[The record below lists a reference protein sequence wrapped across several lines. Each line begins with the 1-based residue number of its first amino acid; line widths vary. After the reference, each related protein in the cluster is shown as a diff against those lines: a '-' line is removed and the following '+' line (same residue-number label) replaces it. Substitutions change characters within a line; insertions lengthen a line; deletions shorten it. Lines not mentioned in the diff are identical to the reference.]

1 MPSFTCSLCCSWQL
15 EEDCRILPRPPCT
28 VHEWD
33 KTPYDG
39 ALPRGPCTRA
49 TRPVA
54 SGLRGIP
61 AARCEFRWHC
71 FRYHRH
77 PVQAAGVSAKP
88 GVSKARSRAPISCAS
103 ATRSGKARLLPLSQG
118 CHLPDLTTKVSIKEL
133 PHRRGS
139 PRLSPS
145 GHSPPTRATARRLE
159 SHVLPPHRCAESH
172 GGAWDESCA
181 GSRG

>member
-1 MPSFTCSLCCSWQL
+1 MSKQADTGRGQEIPMPSFTCSLCCSWQL

-88 GVSKARSRAPISCAS
+88 GVGFIIVVAVSPCAYYHVLVQQDLARLGSCLCHRDVTSPILPQRCRSRN
-103 ATRSGKARLLPLSQG
+103 
-118 CHLPDLTTKVSIKEL
+118 
-133 PHRRGS
+133 
-139 PRLSPS
+139 
-145 GHSPPTRATARRLE
+145 
-159 SHVLPPHRCAESH
+159 
-172 GGAWDESCA
+172 
-181 GSRG
+181 SRIDGVAHA